1 MLIIYRISNTNSRGK
16 PKVPGATKAFCLQ
29 NAWSMFPNADWL
41 FIADNCDEETI
52 QLCEKK
58 DFTFVT
64 NLGNCGAFRLAL
76 NLACNSLDDD
86 DLIYLMEDDYLHN
99 ENSEAMLQQG
109 LQKADY
115 VTLYN
120 HPDKFEKRYDFGEI
134 AKVIRIG
141 QTYWKHTIS
150 TTMTFAARAKTLKE
164 DRDTWIKFTQGAVP
178 HDHKAF
184 CSLDR
189 ALICPIPGLSC
200 HMDLS
205 DSNEEY
211 LPNWVVEKLSIPF
224 KELLGEQFPEFSYA
238 ETPLRQLKIM
248 QALVDIGRK

>member
-1 MLIIYRISNTNSRGK
+1 MLIIYRISNTCSRGK

-29 NAWSMFPNADWL
+29 NALSVFPNSDWI

-52 QLCEKK
+52 QLCEKI

-76 NLACNSLDDD
+76 NLACNSDDE
-86 DLIYLMEDDYLHN
+86 DLIYLVEDDYLHN
-99 ENSEAMLQQG
+99 ENSEAILQQG

-134 AKVIRIG
+134 TKVIRIG

-164 DRDTWIKFTQGAVP
+164 DRDAWIKFTQDAIP
-178 HDHKAF
+178 HDHEAF

-189 ALICPIPGLSC
+189 TLICPIPGLAY

-205 DSNEEY
+205 DSTEEY
-211 LPNWVVEKLSIPF
+211 LPDWAADKLSVSF

-248 QALVDIGRK
+248 QALADIGCK